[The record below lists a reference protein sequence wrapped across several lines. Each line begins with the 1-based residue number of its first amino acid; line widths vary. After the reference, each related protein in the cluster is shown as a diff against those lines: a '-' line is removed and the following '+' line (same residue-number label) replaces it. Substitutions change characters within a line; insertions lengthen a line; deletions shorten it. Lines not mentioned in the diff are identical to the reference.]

1 MINLLITT
9 MVETILQ
16 RLYAFSTTT
25 SIILVWDPLTPVSS
39 VTYEYEV
46 AYSVDSVCSSDHGSL
61 PDGYTLY
68 YPRTSNHY
76 IEVVGLMSG
85 SCYVFG
91 VRAYTSV
98 TDSPGEF
105 SLIQGN
111 TISEGWYCMQNNLFT
126 FCIFILDQPSSTAQS
141 STGLIAGS
149 VTLSI
154 VIVVLVGLLIVVTV
168 GLLYNIT
175 KRYWIDCLLTKL
187 YFEIV
192 A

>member
-1 MINLLITT
+1 MS
-9 MVETILQ
+9 
-16 RLYAFSTTT
+16 AFSTTT
-25 SIILVWDPLTPVSS
+25 GIILVWDPLTPVSN

-46 AYSVDSVCSSDHGSL
+46 AYSVDPECSGDHVSL

-76 IEVVGLMSG
+76 IEVVGLISG
-85 SCYVFG
+85 TCYVFG

-111 TISEGWYCMQNNLFT
+111 TTSCNNTIVHEHRYDLVSSF
-126 FCIFILDQPSSTAQS
+126 IFRLDQPSSTTQS
-141 STGLIAGS
+141 CTGLIAGS

-168 GLLYNIT
+168 ALLCNIT
-175 KRYWIDCLLTKL
+175 KRY
-187 YFEIV
+187 
-192 A
+192 

>member
-1 MINLLITT
+1 MYVLWEPLI
-9 MVETILQ
+9 
-16 RLYAFSTTT
+16 
-25 SIILVWDPLTPVSS
+25 PVSD

-46 AYSVDSVCSSDHGSL
+46 AYSVDPECSGDPVSL

-85 SCYVFG
+85 TCYVFG

-111 TISEGWYCMQNNLFT
+111 TISNEGYCCYSEMISL
-126 FCIFILDQPSSTAQS
+126 IF
-141 STGLIAGS
+141 
-149 VTLSI
+149 
-154 VIVVLVGLLIVVTV
+154 VL
-168 GLLYNIT
+168 
-175 KRYWIDCLLTKL
+175 
-187 YFEIV
+187 
-192 A
+192 